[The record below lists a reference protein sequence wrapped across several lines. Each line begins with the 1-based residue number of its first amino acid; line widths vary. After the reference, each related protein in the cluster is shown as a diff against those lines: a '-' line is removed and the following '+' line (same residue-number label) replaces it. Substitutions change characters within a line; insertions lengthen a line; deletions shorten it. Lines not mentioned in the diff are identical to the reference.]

1 PLSAEK
7 NRTLLNIATEAKIA
21 FSEQDSVDVD
31 VFGWKGTVTR
41 EQFEDLIR
49 PLVKKT
55 LMSCRRALKDA
66 DVDAEDV
73 LEVVMVGGSTR
84 TLLVREMVGEFFG

>member
-1 PLSAEK
+1 
-7 NRTLLNIATEAKIA
+7 
-21 FSEQDSVDVD
+21 SEQDSVEVD

-66 DVDAEDV
+66 DVEAEEV

-84 TLLVREMVGEFFG
+84 TLLVREMVGEFFGRTP

>member
-1 PLSAEK
+1 MEQAGLKKRRFLLK
-7 NRTLLNIATEAKIA
+7 NRALLNIATATKIA
-21 FSEQDSVDVD
+21 FSKQDSVEVD

-55 LMSCRRALKDA
+55 RCL
-66 DVDAEDV
+66 
-73 LEVVMVGGSTR
+73 VVVH
-84 TLLVREMVGEFFG
+84 